1 MWDPQSLRGDLHG
14 KSIPHP
20 LSHRCAGRNED
31 MSAELSDRES
41 PGPRV
46 RRLSVPALDDS
57 SEDGRYRLFCLDPCH
72 LGFSCCHSGATAD

>member
-41 PGPRV
+41 PGPRAGDCPYQPWTTPV
-46 RRLSVPALDDS
+46 RTDVT
-57 SEDGRYRLFCLDPCH
+57 GYFV
-72 LGFSCCHSGATAD
+72 